1 MRALR
6 TLAPAVAVAVA
17 YLGGAGEAHAWGGL
31 ALEGLV
37 RSSTHLA
44 LHSCLT
50 DVSFFGGVFAGELGG
65 GGSCQSSWIVD
76 FSALLFFFSTVVLV
90 VRMRLRAEERRLE
103 LARRFVE
110 QGMEPPAALFPSA
123 ARSDLRR
130 GVVLVFAGLGLL
142 AAGSSEGH
150 FGSVGLIPG
159 FIGLGYLVSFGLSER
174 LSDRKNR
181 DPR

>member
-1 MRALR
+1 MSRGDMRALR

-110 QGMEPPAALFPSA
+110 QGMEPPAALFQEVFEHQGRWYAVRAVWLDVYRESMVRRSASMMNTSSPS
-123 ARSDLRR
+123 
-130 GVVLVFAGLGLL
+130 
-142 AAGSSEGH
+142 SSGQA
-150 FGSVGLIPG
+150 SAW
-159 FIGLGYLVSFGLSER
+159 
-174 LSDRKNR
+174 
-181 DPR
+181 